1 MNLSFLKRIVLGAAV
16 TASLASCINV
26 NYNLGSDFLATD
38 QQFDTFV
45 AEFPLEEIRMVPADS
60 LSGYSQTRITFGAIR
75 DGQFGLTTRSS
86 AITLV
91 PMYDSLDFGQN
102 ARLRYFHI
110 TMSQDT
116 ISVAR
121 DEDRYMH
128 QNINVYELTEPLED
142 TYDINTKLKHGTRR
156 ITQGVPVF
164 NGSEDTLGFFL
175 TREYGEKYL
184 SMTIEDTKD
193 MESYTKKFPGICFET
208 DNPVSEG
215 GRINIFSL
223 QLKYNAS
230 YGYILGN
237 FAELAFTAEYDGR
250 TVDTSFMF
258 YFSPDKFYDV
268 DSLIYN
274 ASSDLPQYCLNVSS
288 HETRELSGSAAE
300 YVYVEGGGGLKPVL
314 SATEIRNKLIEDI
327 SRHGNPQEAAINR
340 ASLSLPFDFPADYRE
355 MIRYPQILS
364 PTCRIRNDEGQLSFA
379 SLTDSSDSSEDQGDV
394 NRSLLVYAPDIT
406 YHTQSILKLKE
417 LDKISNYDVWFLIMA
432 NETQTTTTSAAEQ
445 DEMSEYYNM
454 MMYSSY
460 YNNMYGGYGGYGY
473 GGYGYGYGGY
483 GYGGYG
489 SYYNNYY
496 SYMLMQQMYG
506 SMYSS
511 SSSTVKLL
519 DKDRYYR
526 AALNGPAYPDPK
538 RRPTLTVTY
547 SLPKSGEN

>member
-1 MNLSFLKRIVLGAAV
+1 MNLSFLKRMVLGAAV
-16 TASLASCINV
+16 TASLTSCINV
-26 NYNLGSDFLATD
+26 NYTLGSDFLATD

-45 AEFPLEEIRMVPADS
+45 AEFPLEDIRMVPADS

-75 DGQFGLTTRSS
+75 DSQFGLTTRSS
-86 AITLV
+86 AVTLV

-102 ARLRYFHI
+102 ARFRYFHV
-110 TMSQDT
+110 TMSRDT
-116 ISVAR
+116 VSVAR
-121 DEDRYMH
+121 DEDGYMH
-128 QNINVYELTEPLED
+128 QNINVYELTEPLES

-156 ITQGVPVF
+156 ITKGVPVF
-164 NGSEDTLGFFL
+164 NGSEDTLGFFF
-175 TREYGEKYL
+175 TREFGEKYL
-184 SMTIEDTKD
+184 NITLDDTKD

-208 DNPVSEG
+208 DNPVTEG
-215 GRINIFSL
+215 GRINIFKL
-223 QLKYNAS
+223 QLQFNAT
-230 YGYILGN
+230 YGYIQGNYATLG
-237 FAELAFTAEYDGR
+237 FTAEYDGV
-250 TVDTSFMF
+250 TKDTTFYF
-258 YFSPDKFYDV
+258 YFSPDQFYDV
-268 DSLIYN
+268 DSLLYN
-274 ASSDLPQYCLNVSS
+274 ASSDLPQYCLNVCG
-288 HETRELSGSAAE
+288 HETRELSGAASE
-300 YVYVEGGGGLKPVL
+300 YIYVEGGGGLKPVL
-314 SATEIRNKLIEDI
+314 SATEIREKLIAEI

-340 ASLSLPFDFPADYRE
+340 ASLSLPFEFPDSYKE

-364 PTCRIRNDEGQLSFA
+364 PTCRIRNEETGDFSFA

-394 NRSLLVYAPDIT
+394 NRSLLTYAPDIT
-406 YHTQSILKLKE
+406 YHTQSILKLKD
-417 LDKISNYDVWFLIMA
+417 LDKINNYDVWFLIMA
-432 NETQTTTTSAAEQ
+432 NEIQTTTTSAAEQ

-506 SMYSS
+506 S
-511 SSSTVKLL
+511 SSSTSTTVKML

-526 AALNGPAYPDPK
+526 AALNGPSHPE